1 MTYTQATH
9 QTLALMAGPDHA
21 WEGTG
26 SRPTSDTRAGLFAFL
41 ADYANGI
48 CAFCGMHSN
57 NGEVCHIIS
66 AGPKRK
72 GFVPANLVW
81 GCLECNDID
90 GEAGGYADVEF
101 DSIKRVDLIPT
112 MWPTMSELTKR
123 GIAIKK
129 DRMTTKQIKR
139 EIRGM

>member
-1 MTYTQATH
+1 MTYTEATH
-9 QTLALMAGPDHA
+9 KTLTLMAGPDHA

-48 CAFCGMHSN
+48 CAFCGMYSD
-57 NGEVCHIIS
+57 NGEICHVIS

-81 GCLECNDID
+81 GCMECNDID
-90 GEAGGYADVEF
+90 GEAGGFSDVSF
-101 DSIKRVDLIPT
+101 GSITRADLIPT
-112 MWPTMSELTKR
+112 VWPTTSELTKR
-123 GIAIKK
+123 GIEIKK
-129 DRMTTKQIKR
+129 ARAEAKQIKK
-139 EIRGM
+139 EIRGI